1 MIIFRPSKSN
11 SEVNGDLRGH
21 GLELSFFF
29 SYNKNCVFYRHEK
42 KKKKIVC
49 VFSEVF
55 KIELYSAFKI
65 MYLHVCDL
73 KSFIRLF

>member
-1 MIIFRPSKSN
+1 MK
-11 SEVNGDLRGH
+11 
-21 GLELSFFF
+21 
-29 SYNKNCVFYRHEK
+29 K